1 MFVYFYYLVL
11 YFFTVVYGVQII
23 SFADPLISMFV
34 ASDSVEVFIFM
45 LIMSSILSGILSFLL
60 HFIYIWR
67 GNSNTFL
74 KRFYQVHFF
83 ATYISGAFSIVNI
96 GGKTLEEWGFKG
108 TVVEGNEKM
117 TYLMLFFIAISNNAF
132 YKTFEKEIVNKL
144 ESMVSKMKLKV
155 KTNSK

>member
-45 LIMSSILSGILSFLL
+45 LIMSSILSGILSLLL

-67 GNSNTFL
+67 CDSNTFL

-108 TVVEGNEKM
+108 TVVDGNEKM

-144 ESMVSKMKLKV
+144 ESMVSKAKLKV